1 MSLKME
7 QFFDYNGCP
16 CPEELSKVQYPW
28 DILDKIPELIEQIVK
43 AQPQKYKEIAPSVW
57 IGKGTKVADTAR
69 LYGPALFGSN
79 CSILPNAY
87 VRPNVLVGNR
97 VVVGHCTEVKQAILF
112 DEVQLPHFNY
122 VGDSVLGKGAHLGAG
137 AIISN
142 FKTTK
147 ELVKVRFEEEVLDTG
162 LSKLGAILGDW
173 VEVGC
178 NAVLN
183 PGTLIGSRS
192 IIYPLSSVRGFVPGK
207 MIYKD
212 KDNLVPYKSY

>member
-7 QFFDYNGCP
+7 QFFDYDGCP
-16 CPEELSKVQYPW
+16 CSDELRKVQYPW
-28 DILDKIPELIEQIVK
+28 DILEKIPELIEKIIRQEPK
-43 AQPQKYKEIAPSVW
+43 KFKEIAPGVW
-57 IGKGTKVADTAR
+57 VGKGTKVADTAR
-69 LYGPALFGSN
+69 IHGPVLFGDECN
-79 CSILPNAY
+79 ILPNAY
-87 VRPNVLVGNR
+87 VRPNVLAGNR
-97 VVVGHCTEVKQAILF
+97 VVIGHCTEVKQAILF

-147 ELVKVRFEEEVLDTG
+147 ELVKVRLGEETLDTG

-183 PGTLIGSRS
+183 PGTLIGSKS
-192 IIYPLSSVRGFVPGK
+192 IIYPLSSVRGVIPGK

-212 KDNLVPYKSY
+212 KDNMVPYKK